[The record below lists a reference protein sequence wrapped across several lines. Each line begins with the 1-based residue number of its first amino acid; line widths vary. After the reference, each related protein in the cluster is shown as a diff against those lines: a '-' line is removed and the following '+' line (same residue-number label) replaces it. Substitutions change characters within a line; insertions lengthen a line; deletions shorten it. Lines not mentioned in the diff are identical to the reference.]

1 MKRAI
6 EITTL
11 RTTSG
16 SCPDNRTCP
25 SIHSFTD
32 RPDRR
37 YVVTKR
43 VTDPDEIAAFAPLVA
58 DDEQVG
64 WVPATL
70 IPEVT

>member
-1 MKRAI
+1 MKRII

-11 RTTSG
+11 RTNG

-25 SIHSFTD
+25 SIHSVAD

-37 YVVTKR
+37 YVVSKR

-58 DDEQVG
+58 DDEQLG
-64 WVPATL
+64 WLPATL
-70 IPEVT
+70 IPEVS